1 MEKYISLLVDTF
13 NDKTRLDQFIS
24 KKSKELSRTK
34 AKDLILKK
42 KVKVN
47 NEIIQS
53 PSFKISKDELIN
65 VAIPKPEETYLRPY
79 KFPLDIIYEDTELI
93 IINKPSG
100 ISMHPGAGDK
110 EKTLVNALINYNKKN
125 LSSIGNELRPGIVH
139 RLDKDTSGLVV
150 IAKNNL
156 SHEKLSSQF
165 SDHSIKR
172 KYLTLIWGKL
182 RPGKGKIETFIKR
195 SNKNRQLMEVN
206 LIKGKRAI
214 TKYNTIEVFEN
225 NKVPTMSLVEC
236 QLETGRTHQ
245 IRVHLSYKGNN
256 VVGDKKYKKRYKKLK
271 NINKDIENIILN
283 LDRNFLHAKSIGF
296 KHPKSNEE
304 LIFTSNLPDEL
315 DNIIK
320 KLRNSTK

>member
-1 MEKYISLLVDTF
+1 MEKNISLLVDAS
-13 NDKTRLDQFIS
+13 NDKIRLDQFIS
-24 KKSKELSRTK
+24 KRDKELSRTK

-53 PSFKISKDELIN
+53 PSFKISKDDLIIL
-65 VAIPKPEETYLRPY
+65 AIPKLEETYLRPY
-79 KFPLDIIYEDTELI
+79 KFPLDIIYEDAELI

-110 EKTLVNALINYNKKN
+110 EKTLVNALINYNSKN
-125 LSSIGNELRPGIVH
+125 LSSIGDNLRPGIVH
-139 RLDKDTSGLVV
+139 RLDKETSGLVV

-182 RPGKGKIETFIKR
+182 RPSKGKIETFIKR
-195 SNKNRQLMEVN
+195 SNKNRQLMEVS
-206 LIKGKRAI
+206 LIKGKRAV

-225 NKVPTMSLVEC
+225 DKVPTMSLVEC
-236 QLETGRTHQ
+236 QLKTGRTHQ

-256 VVGDKKYKKRYKKLK
+256 VVGDKKYKKRYKKIK
-271 NINKDIENIILN
+271 NINKDIENVIINLN
-283 LDRNFLHAKSIGF
+283 RNFLHAKSLGF
-296 KHPKSNEE
+296 KHPTSNKE
-304 LIFTSNLPDEL
+304 LIFSSNLPDEL
-315 DNIIK
+315 ENIIK